1 MADLFL
7 VRPLRSSFKRCGF
20 VVFWPPPS
28 NPTKTGPKWET
39 LRMDYYASRG
49 GLRINRKEK
58 LNKIVRIVDLNQ
70 FFLFSFYL
78 FKKYFLTF
86 YLFTFRENGREGER
100 EGEKHQTCKRYTDH
114 RPIGDLAH
122 NPSMFLDWE
131 LNWGFFGLQASPQSI
146 EPHKPGL
153 ILFILINTY
162 LEAIIYWALFIKAQ
176 NPSGSWLGK
185 SLNNLP
191 QVTKSVNRRARN
203 GSHQTIP
210 SVWALTTLQR
220 PLLN

>member
-1 MADLFL
+1 
-7 VRPLRSSFKRCGF
+7 
-20 VVFWPPPS
+20 
-28 NPTKTGPKWET
+28 
-39 LRMDYYASRG
+39 MDYYASRG

-122 NPSMFLDWE
+122 NPSLFLDWE
-131 LNWGFFGLQASPQSI
+131 LN
-146 EPHKPGL
+146 
-153 ILFILINTY
+153 
-162 LEAIIYWALFIKAQ
+162 
-176 NPSGSWLGK
+176 
-185 SLNNLP
+185 
-191 QVTKSVNRRARN
+191 
-203 GSHQTIP
+203 
-210 SVWALTTLQR
+210 
-220 PLLN
+220 